1 MTHTPAFNRLELTKS
16 PRILRR
22 MNAPSRGFLAML
34 AVAITTTGCMSPKG
48 ETPTAQC
55 RYVDQVRIAAIAEL
69 EAKRPELKAK
79 LESAP
84 GYAVFNGRILS
95 LLHIGTRRSYGV
107 VYDNKTGDSTYLSF
121 FEFDLAAAIGFQV
134 YRNVIV
140 FDSPDAMRNFIDSGW
155 EGSTGL
161 GLTLKPAGHGFAL
174 HGMGTTQGDGSYTL
188 TDKGLWA
195 GLTFGIGRFYTDD
208 ELNAAKPPKK

>member
-1 MTHTPAFNRLELTKS
+1 
-16 PRILRR
+16 
-22 MNAPSRGFLAML
+22 MNALCRTFVTSA
-34 AVAITTTGCMSPKG
+34 AIAIVTTGCMSPKG
-48 ETPTAQC
+48 ETPAAQC
-55 RYVDQVRIAAIAEL
+55 RYIDQVRIAAVAEL

-95 LLHIGTRRSYGV
+95 LFHIGTRRSYGV
-107 VYDNKTGDSTYLSF
+107 VYDNKTSDSTYMSF

-140 FDSPDAMRNFIDSGW
+140 FDSPDSMRNFIDSGW

-174 HGMGTTQGDGSYTL
+174 HGMGTTQGDGSYNL
-188 TDKGLWA
+188 TDKGLWL
-195 GLTFGIGRFYTDD
+195 GLTFGFGRFYTDD
-208 ELNAAKPPKK
+208 ELNAAKPKK